1 MKENQKN
8 AIVVFITASSKK
20 EAVLLAEMLVGSQ
33 IAACVQILPKI
44 QSIYRWQG
52 EIQRDEEHIMV
63 VKTTQENFDLLDT
76 EVREMHSY
84 TTPEIVA
91 VPAVA
96 VSTPYFE
103 WLDENVRHK
112 VKKSAAVK
120 GV

>member
-1 MKENQKN
+1 MKENQRS
-8 AIVVFITASSKK
+8 AIVVFITASSNK

-33 IAACVQILPKI
+33 LAACVQILPKI

-52 EIQRDEEHIMV
+52 KIEREAEHLIIA
-63 VKTTQENFDLLDT
+63 KSTQENFDMLDR
-76 EVREMHSY
+76 EVRELHSY

-112 VKKSAAVK
+112 VKKSAAK
-120 GV
+120 RN